1 MPFTPSEIK
10 SKEFT
15 RVKNGL
21 EPTEVANYLDQ
32 LSTEIERLK
41 EDKKQLEKVIEERDT
56 NIKSYQDVHQSVS
69 DALVQAQKAGEETK
83 LAANKDAEAT
93 IAKAQAQADQI
104 VNDAIEKARRLAFQ
118 TEDMKRQSKVFR
130 SRFRMLVEAQLDLLK
145 NEDWDYLLNYDLDA
159 EQVTLE
165 DIHHLNDNDLT
176 EEEKAIK

>member
-1 MPFTPSEIK
+1 
-10 SKEFT
+10 
-15 RVKNGL
+15 
-21 EPTEVANYLDQ
+21 
-32 LSTEIERLK
+32 
-41 EDKKQLEKVIEERDT
+41 
-56 NIKSYQDVHQSVS
+56 

-145 NEDWDYLLNYDLDA
+145 NEDWDYLLN
-159 EQVTLE
+159 
-165 DIHHLNDNDLT
+165 
-176 EEEKAIK
+176 